1 MKHEY
6 GAVCKKS
13 RYRVVDSNRALAAR
27 QQLTRLLNGSQL
39 TERDIHLLLN
49 LAEHLTRRCS
59 PPTNADPSMV

>member
-49 LAEHLTRRCS
+49 LAEHLTRR
-59 PPTNADPSMV
+59 